1 MKKKTSTKQKSS
13 NGIKPVVSKS
23 VFGGWIDIKKRKP
36 KVNERVLLSNA
47 EDEWVVAGHLATN
60 GLWYNQFQDKHSDSD
75 IIVTHW
81 MKLPNPPKT
90 VC

>member
-23 VFGGWIDIKKRKP
+23 FFGGWIDATKRKP
-36 KVNERVLLSNA
+36 KVNQRVLCSNSK
-47 EDEWVVAGHLATN
+47 DKWVVAGHRATN
-60 GLWYNQFQDKHSDSD
+60 GLWYNQFEDKHTDAD
-75 IIVTHW
+75 ILVTHW
-81 MKLPNPPKT
+81 ALLPKPPKN